1 MQMTGS
7 RFDPRRL
14 AVVGILAGLLTL
26 AIAAGGAAP
35 ARAATTC
42 SWGGN
47 ALAPTG
53 WFTVNPGTT
62 ATPMPEPAVFVATGQ
77 LAGDDPRCRGEMKF
91 VGQVDAG
98 STCALSSFEGQ
109 VKGLPGVA
117 RFWGKGNLLVPSQL
131 YDKAGNLVGIENA
144 NINTQY
150 NSSHFS
156 TACATPEGFTG
167 PANFSSVV
175 ELYK

>member
-77 LAGDDPRCRGEMKF
+77 LAGDDPRCR
-91 VGQVDAG
+91 
-98 STCALSSFEGQ
+98 
-109 VKGLPGVA
+109 
-117 RFWGKGNLLVPSQL
+117 
-131 YDKAGNLVGIENA
+131 
-144 NINTQY
+144 
-150 NSSHFS
+150 
-156 TACATPEGFTG
+156 
-167 PANFSSVV
+167 
-175 ELYK
+175 